1 MVLFNLF
8 NKKICNF
15 WKIMNLCDWSFE
27 GDDDKVLVPVVDFLS
42 KQEDEFIF
50 HFDDTLH
57 SLLHELYTEKILEQY
72 KIKSDYVSDD
82 DFLYSRCVALINGK
96 DYFKG
101 IKNGTID
108 FPTDLEFESLLY
120 VAQNAW
126 AKKNNAA
133 PSDYPHIPKYFE

>member
-8 NKKICNF
+8 NKKKCNF

-27 GDDDKVLVPVVDFLS
+27 GDDDKVLTPVVDFLS

-50 HFDDTLH
+50 QFDDTLY
-57 SLLHELYTEKILEQY
+57 SLLHELCTEKILEQY
-72 KIKSDYVSDD
+72 KKKADYVSDD

-96 DYFKG
+96 GYFKG

-126 AKKNNAA
+126 AKKNNAES
-133 PSDYPHIPKYFE
+133 SDYPHIPKYFE